1 MQNNWQ
7 DKLRKSLQDY
17 EVSEPDGLW
26 SDVSRSVSNKWKHTI
41 VLRMAVLWTLTG
53 SAAAIIILFLFRR
66 PVPSP
71 EPQLLKEST
80 TVLTEKHDFST
91 IQEDKHTNVKVLAMN
106 VQNKIENKT
115 KEDIQI
121 ENKTENIIENIVTEN
136 KIEDSRKNI
145 TIEHNSENN
154 TGNRGVVDSVFLEEQ
169 TRPKKQKII
178 LSLFSSNVVGK
189 KNKLSGYSGFYAS
202 DVARNVQILPT
213 GGVQSEKFSDVL
225 INNVGED
232 INTDVK
238 HLMPIKFGISI
249 GYELNKRLW
258 IETGLTYSLLIS
270 NLSSG
275 SKISSYNTKQ
285 TLHYIGIPLNLN
297 FNLFNFGRACYYCSI
312 GGMVEKCIYGKTIT
326 TYRSEHNSLNGYES
340 RLIVRPLQFSLSSSF
355 GFQYKCSQ
363 AIALY
368 IEPGVNYYFK
378 NQSKVETIYS
388 ERPLNFS
395 LGIGVRFNI

>member
-26 SDVSRSVSNKWKHTI
+26 SDVSRSVSNKWKRTI

-115 KEDIQI
+115 KDIQI

-178 LSLFSSNVVGK
+178 LSLFSSNVV
-189 KNKLSGYSGFYAS
+189 LS
-202 DVARNVQILPT
+202 
-213 GGVQSEKFSDVL
+213 L
-225 INNVGED
+225 IH
-232 INTDVK
+232 I
-238 HLMPIKFGISI
+238 
-249 GYELNKRLW
+249 
-258 IETGLTYSLLIS
+258 
-270 NLSSG
+270 
-275 SKISSYNTKQ
+275 
-285 TLHYIGIPLNLN
+285 
-297 FNLFNFGRACYYCSI
+297 
-312 GGMVEKCIYGKTIT
+312 
-326 TYRSEHNSLNGYES
+326 
-340 RLIVRPLQFSLSSSF
+340 
-355 GFQYKCSQ
+355 
-363 AIALY
+363 
-368 IEPGVNYYFK
+368 
-378 NQSKVETIYS
+378 
-388 ERPLNFS
+388 
-395 LGIGVRFNI
+395 